1 MNLVKRIIKISLLIG
16 LSFSYSHVYAYTFNC
31 TGTETS
37 HKDDSKK
44 PFTKNIIVDADLSKI
59 NYKPAKYAQNNQ
71 YIYTEEDVNISK
83 NEKITIKTY
92 FNPNFLTYS
101 TSVEQDG
108 KKLIST
114 SANCKLLPNPF
125 IDKK

>member
-1 MNLVKRIIKISLLIG
+1 MNLLLKSFKNLLVIG
-16 LSFSYSHVYAYTFNC
+16 LSLSYVNLYAYTFNC

-44 PFTKNIIVDADLSKI
+44 PFTKNILIENDLSKI
-59 NYKPAKYAQNNQ
+59 NYKPAKYADNKQ

-83 NEKITIKTY
+83 NQKITIKTY

-101 TSVEQDG
+101 TTVEQDG
-108 KKLIST
+108 KTLIST
-114 SANCKLLPNPF
+114 NANCQLLPNPF
-125 IDKK
+125 LDKK